1 MTRKVLLLLAIVAL
15 GLTVVAQEFPRA
27 EVGVVYSY
35 TRFSPSLHY
44 SPNMNINGAGGSF
57 QFNLHRYFG
66 VKAELI
72 GGGAS
77 KATWTVPA
85 GNAVFPNGAT
95 LKTSGNLFTYLFGPV
110 VRVPAPKVTPYFS
123 FLFGGVHTSA
133 FADAIA
139 ACTGLCTTTAA
150 PSGNSFGMAIG
161 GGLDVPVSHVLAIKV
176 AQIDYLMTRFN
187 NGLTGADN
195 QHNFR
200 YSAGLVFRFGNH

>member
-1 MTRKVLLLLAIVAL
+1 MTRKVLVLGIAILMGLAAF
-15 GLTVVAQEFPRA
+15 AQEFPRA
-27 EVGVVYSY
+27 EVGIVYSY

-44 SPNMNINGAGGSF
+44 SPNMNINGGGGSF
-57 QFNLHRYFG
+57 TFNLNRYFG
-66 VKAELI
+66 IKSEFV

-77 KATWTVPA
+77 KATWTVPV
-85 GNAVFPNGAT
+85 GNAVFPAGASI
-95 LKTSGNLFTYLFGPV
+95 KSSGNLFSYLFGPQI
-110 VRVPAPKVTPYFS
+110 RIPSQKISPYFN

-139 ACTGLCTTTAA
+139 ACQNCTTSAA

-161 GGLDVPVSHVLAIKV
+161 GGLDLPVTHVVAIKV
-176 AQIDYLMTRFN
+176 AQVDYLMTRFN